1 MGEEARCHVAITKLL
16 QEGETCLLSS
26 TVIHKSSVASR
37 KRLVG
42 GWEEVRASWC

>member
-1 MGEEARCHVAITKLL
+1 MGERWNVAITKLL

-37 KRLVG
+37 KRLVSGRG
-42 GWEEVRASWC
+42 GVRASWC